1 MCQLWGCGGAG
12 RNCGAL
18 CLYRWR
24 DWGGIKKIRIR
35 SSKFQIENQMPKC
48 RKRSIFYMADP
59 EKEKQNLTIEEIEDL
74 NTFGLFF
81 ETMCIRDLRV
91 FADALKGKVYYFR
104 DKTGLECDA
113 VVHLRNGSYWCRRL
127 CIQKTGKIKSIR

>member
-1 MCQLWGCGGAG
+1 
-12 RNCGAL
+12 
-18 CLYRWR
+18 
-24 DWGGIKKIRIR
+24 
-35 SSKFQIENQMPKC
+35 
-48 RKRSIFYMADP
+48 MADP

-113 VVHLRNGSYWCRRL
+113 VVHLRNGSYWCGRL